1 MKGKIMEK
9 KIFETSILNLLK
21 AIIYYQLAT
30 TPEELF
36 EYSIRKLN
44 YFGAKE
50 GVDEFIAALPEQ
62 HSARK
67 FYSKLDNLNNNDF
80 MKIKTIAFIKMIVW
94 EVKNKVFDWKF
105 IQEDEDVAQMA
116 MQVANTDISNVEEFV
131 KNNINLLTKNH
142 NRYKYYFAIL
152 YDYIVAQKEI
162 QIADILKK
170 ELNLFQE
177 YNFHGIYKSNEDEFY
192 FQDAED
198 ERKQYID
205 LVNAKIKNKSK

>member
-1 MKGKIMEK
+1 MEK
-9 KIFETSILNLLK
+9 EIFETSILNLLK
-21 AIIYYQLAT
+21 AVIYNQLAT

-50 GVDEFIAALPEQ
+50 GVDEFIAVLPDG
-62 HSARK
+62 HISRK
-67 FYSKLDNLNNNDF
+67 FYNKLDNLNNSDF

-94 EVKNKVFDWKF
+94 EIENKVFDWKF
-105 IQEDEDVAQMA
+105 IQEDEDVEQMA

-131 KNNINLLTKNH
+131 RNNINLLNENH
-142 NRYKYYFAIL
+142 NRYKYYFALL
-152 YDYIVAQKEI
+152 YDYVVGQKEA

-192 FQDAED
+192 FQNAED

-205 LVNAKIKNKSK
+205 LINKKIKNKSK